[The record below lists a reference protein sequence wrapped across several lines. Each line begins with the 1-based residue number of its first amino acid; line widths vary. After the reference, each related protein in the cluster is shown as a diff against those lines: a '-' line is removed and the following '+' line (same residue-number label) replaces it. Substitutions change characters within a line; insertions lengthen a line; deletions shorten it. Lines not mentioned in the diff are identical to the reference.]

1 MDVVT
6 AYLYDSLDNEIYMN
20 EGLSMLEEY
29 SSKSR
34 EICSIRLKSN
44 YMT

>member
-20 EGLSMLEEY
+20 VLEGLKMLEACI
-29 SSKSR
+29 S
-34 EICSIRLKSN
+34 
-44 YMT
+44 